1 MNRLRTRWT
10 AWPIAL
16 LMVLSLSGVAGASA
30 LISFKQPA
38 THVAQTS
45 DEDEDG
51 DEQGENAENQG
62 DDENADADEDA
73 DEAPDS
79 DEQDVEDQD
88 SGDSKLP
95 TAEDLAGCATDTVT
109 EADLLPRDD
118 ESKGQYVSRIA
129 RSDVTGGPNDNHG
142 FCVSAAARGL
152 FEALAEETEETPPTT
167 EQAEPECKG
176 WLEQPPAEDVSHGG
190 FVSQVAGDKEAVG
203 GPHNN
208 HGYCVSRAARGDFNN
223 EDTTE
228 ESSDA
233 DATEECEAGKGHGK
247 AKHADSDADVED
259 EDVDDTT
266 VSCTDEAKAKDK
278 AEKAKDKAEKQ
289 AEKAKK
295 AKFEHGKRR
304 GKGHRP

>member
-45 DEDEDG
+45 DDDQDG
-51 DEQGENAENQG
+51 DNQAEDADDQGN
-62 DDENADADEDA
+62 DEDA
-73 DEAPDS
+73 ETDEDANEAPET

-88 SGDSKLP
+88 SGDVKQLP
-95 TAEDLAGCATDTVT
+95 TAAELATCATDTVT
-109 EADLLPRDD
+109 AEDLLPREG
-118 ESKGQYVSRIA
+118 ESHGQYVSRIA
-129 RSDVTGGPNDNHG
+129 QSDVSGGPKDNHG

-152 FEALAEETEETPPTT
+152 FEAPTAETPPTT
-167 EQAEPECKG
+167 EQPTTECNG
-176 WLEQPPAEDVSHGG
+176 WLDQPPAEGTGHGE
-190 FVSQVAGDKEAVG
+190 FVSQVAQDKEAVG

-208 HGYCVSRAARGDFNN
+208 HGSCVSRAARGDFNS
-223 EDTTE
+223 EGTGTE
-228 ESSDA
+228 EPSDSQT
-233 DATEECEAGKGHGK
+233 DECGTAG
-247 AKHADSDADVED
+247 AEQSADVED
-259 EDVDDTT
+259 QDVQDATT
-266 VSCTDEAKAKDK
+266 SCRDKAAKKAEKGKDK
-278 AEKAKDKAEKQ
+278 AEKK

>member
-51 DEQGENAENQG
+51 DDQGENAEDQG
-62 DDENADADEDA
+62 DDEKADEDA
-73 DEAPDS
+73 DEAPEADK
-79 DEQDVEDQD
+79 DVEDQD
-88 SGDSKLP
+88 SEDAAKLP
-95 TAEDLAGCATDTVT
+95 TAEDLAKCATDTVT
-109 EADLLPRDD
+109 EADLLPRDG
-118 ESKGQYVSRIA
+118 ESHGEYVSRIA
-129 RSDVTGGPNDNHG
+129 HSDATAGPNDNHG

-152 FEALAEETEETPPTT
+152 FEAPTEETPPTT
-167 EQAEPECKG
+167 EQPTTECNG
-176 WLEQPPAEDVSHGG
+176 WLEQPPAEDTGHGE
-190 FVSQVAGDKEAVG
+190 FVSQVAQDKEAVG

-228 ESSDA
+228 ESSDSA
-233 DATEECEAGKGHGK
+233 QCGTAEQPT
-247 AKHADSDADVED
+247 DVED
-259 EDVDDTT
+259 QDVDDATA
-266 VSCTDEAKAKDK
+266 SCDEKAEKAKDK
-278 AEKAKDKAEKQ
+278 AEKAKDKAEKK

>member
-45 DEDEDG
+45 EEDEDG
-51 DEQGENAENQG
+51 DEQGENAEEQV
-62 DDENADADEDA
+62 DEDADEDA
-73 DEAPDS
+73 NEAPEA

-88 SGDSKLP
+88 SEDAAKLP
-95 TAEDLAGCATDTVT
+95 TAEDLAECATETLT
-109 EADLLPRDD
+109 EEDLVQRDG
-118 ESKGQYVSRIA
+118 ESHGEYVSRIA
-129 RSDVTGGPNDNHG
+129 HSDATGGPNDNHG

-152 FEALAEETEETPPTT
+152 FEALAEEDEETPPTT
-167 EQAEPECKG
+167 EQPETECNG
-176 WLEQPPAEDVSHGG
+176 WLEQPPAEGTGHGE
-190 FVSQVAGDKEAVG
+190 FVSQVAKDKEAVG

-223 EDTTE
+223 EGTEETSDSECGTTE
-228 ESSDA
+228 QP
-233 DATEECEAGKGHGK
+233 T
-247 AKHADSDADVED
+247 DVED
-259 EDVDDTT
+259 EDVDDATA
-266 VSCTDEAKAKDK
+266 SCHGKAEKAKDK
-278 AEKAKDKAEKQ
+278 AEKAKDKAEKK